1 MPDHGSNLEYFLA
14 IDGVEGGS
22 TDRSHHN
29 EIVIRS
35 FLWGVTA
42 PVTAGQGGGGAV
54 GRPHFED
61 LSILAPS
68 SLASPRLLL
77 EAASGRHHALVTL
90 TGRRAGGE
98 QPTDVL
104 TIGLTGVVVT
114 SFRQHGDGDAL
125 VDEFTLSYGSIRET
139 WVAPS
144 ASGAPAAPVVGRWD
158 VVRQH
163 PA

>member
-35 FLWGVTA
+35 FIWGVTA
-42 PVTAGQGGGGAV
+42 PVAPGGGGGV

-61 LSILAPS
+61 LGLVAPS
-68 SLASPRLLL
+68 SVASPRLLL
-77 EAASGRHHALVTL
+77 EAASGRHHAVVTL
-90 TGRRAGGE
+90 TGRRAGGDH
-98 QPTDVL
+98 PADVV
-104 TIGLTGVVVT
+104 TIALTGVVVT
-114 SFRQHGDGDAL
+114 SFRQHGDRDGL

-158 VVRQH
+158 VARQV